1 MTGSPQQYES
11 HSAAKL
17 TALWT
22 KAQPTVLAFVLSM
35 VHRFEDAEDIVQQVG
50 MTAAERFADY
60 DETRSFQAWVLGI
73 ARLKVLRYYRDNRR
87 HNALLVDQ
95 DLLDQMID
103 LHTERSDRVNEINV
117 ALESCLKKL
126 TNRAM
131 KMLELRYVREL
142 SSNDI
147 ADYLGTTSNTISVTL
162 HRIRKA
168 LRKCMAGQQLAGETP
183 S

>member
-1 MTGSPQQYES
+1 MPERPAQFES

-35 VHRFEDAEDIVQQVG
+35 VHRFEDAEDIVQQTG
-50 MTAAERFADY
+50 MTAAERFTDY
-60 DETRSFQAWVLGI
+60 DESRSFQAWVLGI
-73 ARLKVLRYYRDNRR
+73 ARLKVLRFYRDSGK
-87 HNALLVDQ
+87 HNILVADEA
-95 DLLDQMID
+95 LLDQMID
-103 LHTERSDRVNEINV
+103 HHVGRGPRINDINL
-117 ALESCLKKL
+117 ALENCLTKL
-126 TNRAM
+126 TDRAR

-142 SSNDI
+142 TTGDI

-168 LRKCMAGQQLAGETP
+168 LRKCIIGYVQANGG
-183 S
+183 

>member
-1 MTGSPQQYES
+1 MLTS
-11 HSAAKL
+11 H
-17 TALWT
+17 WT

-60 DETRSFQAWVLGI
+60 DETRPFQAWVLGI

-87 HNALLVDQ
+87 HQTLLMDQ
-95 DLLDQMID
+95 DLIDQMID
-103 LHTERSDRVNEINV
+103 IHASRTDRVNEVNV
-117 ALESCLKKL
+117 ALERCLKML
-126 TNRAM
+126 TDRAM

-142 SSNDI
+142 TSSDI

-168 LRKCMAGQQLAGETP
+168 LRKCMASQTPADETP
-183 S
+183 T